1 MGELRRGGVV
11 GIDLKGRCNVAS
23 FLWPFLDL
31 CGKGRESRVSSWM
44 NTTSRRINAGATL
57 FPLKSPLA
65 EGVDKALGLRHL
77 SAHGFCNN
85 QRKNVKTIQGYPM
98 RERPRPTETNK
109 LSYPKRHPSVGVTCT
124 RPPASV
130 WEVFEGARRKENK
143 SLARRRTRPLLELGG
158 FTSPKKG
165 KLRLIDFIKKYFI
178 PSERMKTLIFFSL
191 KFL

>member
-1 MGELRRGGVV
+1 MGELRRGGGV

-165 KLRLIDFIKKYFI
+165 KLRLIGFIKKYFI